1 MKIQAEMSLYPLRTP
16 TLAEPI
22 KRFVRH
28 LRQKNLEVEMGTMSS
43 RISGECKDLFP
54 ALGIAFE
61 EVADEGEIVL
71 IVKVS
76 NACPVSEKELKKSQG
91 NSPNK
96 KDT

>member
-1 MKIQAEMSLYPLRTP
+1 MKIQAEISLYPLRTP

-43 RISGECKDLFP
+43 RISGECKDLFH
-54 ALGIAFE
+54 ALSSAFE
-61 EVADEGEIVL
+61 DVSHEGDIVL
-71 IVKVS
+71 TVKVS
-76 NACPVSEKELKKSQG
+76 NACPLSEKDEKNCRAILQI
-91 NSPNK
+91 K